1 MNARDLIGTWSL
13 EGANAK
19 TSSGAELLPLGEAP
33 GGLLT
38 YTLEG
43 CMSAVLM
50 RADRPKFAS
59 GDFCGGTT
67 DEIKQAF
74 EGFDAYAGTCEFDEV
89 TSTVTHHATVARFPN
104 WEGTAQVRHAKLVD
118 GIIHL
123 STPPIKSSSDEWVAS
138 LRWCRAHGERL

>member
-33 GGLLT
+33 RGFLT

-43 CMSAVLM
+43 YMSAVLM

-59 GDFCGGTT
+59 GHFCGGTT

-74 EGFDAYAGTCEFDEV
+74 EGFDAYAGTYEFDEE
-89 TSTVTHHATVARFPN
+89 TGTVTHYATVARFPN
-104 WEGTAQVRHAKLVD
+104 WEGTAQVCHAKLVA
-118 GIIHL
+118 GILHL

-138 LRWCRAHGERL
+138 LRWCRAHDERL